1 MPDIKYIHCQV
12 SIVEALWVGYYVVLA
27 VVEVP
32 KYIFNV
38 AKSNNMVHAF
48 QFKNNFLFSFL
59 GYEPF
64 YVPRFLYAR

>member
-12 SIVEALWVGYYVVLA
+12 SIVEALA
-27 VVEVP
+27 VVKVP

-48 QFKNNFLFSFL
+48 QFKNNFLFSFH